1 MNLPTSQFLP
11 SDEENLPPARRRQR
25 RRSLVPSTL
34 DERSELLKELAHRLT
49 PSLDYYTITLI
60 AALILAAAM
69 VLDQP
74 ALYLLAAL
82 IAPFL
87 APAIGLSLA
96 AVVGSVRF
104 FLRSLGAFAIG
115 SLIVFG
121 FGCGAGWVASRLSPA
136 PYAFA
141 FNYARFNWADFI
153 LLSVGI
159 ILTAYLLIRSRK
171 SRPLVTSVALVYELY
186 IPVGVAG
193 FGLTAN
199 IPGLWPDAIL
209 VFAVHLAWCALLG
222 TLTMAILGLRPRNVF
237 GYTLG
242 TTVTI
247 LIIVAAVFI
256 SGIGTALTQEKALPY
271 PAPTRETLPTIV
283 AQLKNSPVPSLTP
296 QVQPLASLPAG
307 SVKPTATPTNTLV
320 PTKTP
325 TITLTP
331 MATPV
336 YAKIKPNE
344 YGGAYIRSE
353 PSFDSQAITSL
364 STDVMVI
371 VIDEYTQ
378 ADNVIWVKIKTTTE
392 NPVEGWIVRS
402 LLITATPKAEW

>member
-11 SDEENLPPARRRQR
+11 SDEDTLPPARRRQH
-25 RRSLVPSTL
+25 RRSLVPSTS
-34 DERSELLKELAHRLT
+34 DESTEFLRGLAHRLT
-49 PSLDYYTITLI
+49 PSLDFYTITLV
-60 AALILAAAM
+60 AALILAFAM
-69 VLDQP
+69 VLDHL
-74 ALYLLAAL
+74 ALYILAAL

-115 SLIVFG
+115 SLIVFA
-121 FGCGAGWVASRLSPA
+121 FGCGAGWFASRLSPVSYS
-136 PYAFA
+136 YAF
-141 FNYARFNWADFI
+141 NHARFNWADFV

-159 ILTAYLLIRSRK
+159 ILTAYLLVRSRK

-186 IPVGVAG
+186 FPIGVAG
-193 FGLTAN
+193 FGLTAK
-199 IPGLWPDAIL
+199 IPGLWPDAVL
-209 VFAVHLAWCALLG
+209 VFAVHLAWSALLG
-222 TLTMAILGLRPRNVF
+222 TLTMAFMGLRPRNVF

-242 TTVTI
+242 TTAVI

-256 SGIGTALTQEKALPY
+256 SGIGAALTQEKALPSSV
-271 PAPTRETLPTIV
+271 PTRESLPTIV
-283 AQLKNSPVPSLTP
+283 AQLKNSPIPSVTP
-296 QVQPLASLPAG
+296 QLQLQVSLIPGAE
-307 SVKPTATPTNTLV
+307 KPTATPTNTLV
-320 PTKTP
+320 PTRTP

-353 PSFDSQAITSL
+353 PSFDSLAVTSL
-364 STDVMVI
+364 SSDVLVI
-371 VIDEYTQ
+371 VIDEYIQ
-378 ADNVIWVKIKTTTE
+378 ADNVIWVKIMTTTE